1 MNRDQRDS
9 YSDVDDFWNIEHL
22 IPEKKQKAPP
32 SFSRPASRVEATE
45 IEFSS
50 KDKENEKLGI
60 IISLIPTV
68 KLMMREINLRNNPSS
83 LFLSSCPLSFPL

>member
-1 MNRDQRDS
+1 MLWELCFPTLQT
-9 YSDVDDFWNIEHL
+9 L
-22 IPEKKQKAPP
+22 P
-32 SFSRPASRVEATE
+32 
-45 IEFSS
+45 FSS